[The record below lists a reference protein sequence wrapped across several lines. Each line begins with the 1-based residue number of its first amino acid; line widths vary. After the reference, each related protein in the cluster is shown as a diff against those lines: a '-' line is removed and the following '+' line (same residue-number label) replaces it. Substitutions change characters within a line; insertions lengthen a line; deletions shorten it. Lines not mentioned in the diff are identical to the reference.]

1 MQLQIPRRI
10 GRRVQRSRKGEQCA
24 TYYRLQMVGN
34 GACENCFG
42 REISTEIEISR
53 DEAEVLT
60 EKGSEVEI
68 SRAKCSGVETSR
80 E

>member
-1 MQLQIPRRI
+1 
-10 GRRVQRSRKGEQCA
+10 
-24 TYYRLQMVGN
+24 MVGN
-34 GACENCFG
+34 GACENSFG
-42 REISTEIEISR
+42 REIPGEKRSEIEISR
-53 DEAEVLT
+53 DAVEILT